1 MKTPDIYIK
10 YRIVFYVF
18 ERGLQGMNGMSN
30 INNLNNNG
38 EEKRSR
44 KIHNV
49 VLYNRKQMTVSG
61 VIRVDNFN
69 DSIIVLITEAGQMTV
84 EGINLHINKLSLE
97 TGDMNIDGDITGL
110 FYTEDAS
117 GSTNNGGKSSKFLSK
132 LFK

>member
-1 MKTPDIYIK
+1 
-10 YRIVFYVF
+10 
-18 ERGLQGMNGMSN
+18 MSN
-30 INNLNNNG
+30 INNNITDERKN
-38 EEKRSR
+38 R

-69 DSIIVLITEAGQMTV
+69 ETVIVLITESGQMTV
-84 EGINLHINKLSLE
+84 EGANLHISKLSLE

-110 FYTEDAS
+110 FYSNES
-117 GSTNNGGKSSKFLSK
+117 EPGSGKSSKFFSK

>member
-1 MKTPDIYIK
+1 
-10 YRIVFYVF
+10 
-18 ERGLQGMNGMSN
+18 MNGMNN

-38 EEKRSR
+38 EEKRNR

-69 DSIIVLITEAGQMTV
+69 DSVIVLITEVGQMTV
-84 EGINLHINKLSLE
+84 EGANLHISKLSLE

-110 FYTEDAS
+110 FYSEDISA
-117 GSTNNGGKSSKFLSK
+117 GTPGGGKSSSKLFSK